1 MKGAEMK
8 KTDGPR
14 TPAEIPA
21 MGWTRFTVRW
31 HGLTKLCGS
40 VPADPEIVKAWLLAR
55 TPRVQPPG
63 GLTLDQINEE
73 VLASLSEDRD
83 ALGHP
88 KDESAILTFQRHAGQ
103 CVMRGATLKAHLKDC
118 ARRLS
123 ARVGKIEGES
133 AFSTKVINYLYPD
146 PAQYWVQ
153 VLRPDGTPVSKHDG
167 EMDRPVTTRFGTALK
182 RFEWIEPWRLD
193 FTIQVFTT
201 SGRPAVG
208 LEDLRKLLLY
218 GGVHGYAGERGNGEG
233 KYSADIE
240 EEKRDE
246 EKRDG

>member
-8 KTDGPR
+8 KTEGPKIQ
-14 TPAEIPA
+14 TDIPA
-21 MGWTRFTVRW
+21 MGWTRFRVSW
-31 HGLTKLCGS
+31 LGLTKLCGS
-40 VPADPEIVKAWLLAR
+40 VPADPEIVKAWLDAR

-73 VLASLSEDRD
+73 VLASLSEDR
-83 ALGHP
+83 P
-88 KDESAILTFQRHAGQ
+88 KDDSAILTFQRHAGR
-103 CVMRGATLKAHLKDC
+103 CVMRGATIKAHLKDC

-146 PAQYWVQ
+146 PTQYWVP
-153 VLRPDGTPVSKHDG
+153 VLRPDGTPVDKHDG

-193 FTIQVFTT
+193 FTVQVFTT

-233 KYSADIE
+233 KYSATIEEDTRE